1 MSAVKIAGALL
12 MAFAGAALGVERSA
26 RVKLRARLLSALCA
40 ALGVMAEEISLLRTP
55 LPELFGQLAERGPEE
70 TRAFFAELSAADG
83 SPLSERWSACADE
96 LPIRVEEREVLRALG
111 LSLGRYDAASQCT
124 QIEHVRAQLQRM
136 TEEARSE
143 RDGKAKTYVGLGL
156 SLGAMLAVILL

>member
-12 MAFAGAALGVERSA
+12 MAFAGAALGFERSA
-26 RVKLRARLLSALCA
+26 RVKRRARLLSALCA

-55 LPELFGQLAERGPEE
+55 LPELFAQLAERGPEE
-70 TRAFFAELSAADG
+70 TRSFFAGLSAADG
-83 SPLSERWSACADE
+83 SPLSERWSACADA
-96 LPIRVEEREVLRALG
+96 LPLADEERETLRALG
-111 LSLGRYDAASQCT
+111 LSLGRYDAVSQCA
-124 QIEHVRAQLQRM
+124 QIEHTRALLQHM
-136 TEEARSE
+136 TDQARSE